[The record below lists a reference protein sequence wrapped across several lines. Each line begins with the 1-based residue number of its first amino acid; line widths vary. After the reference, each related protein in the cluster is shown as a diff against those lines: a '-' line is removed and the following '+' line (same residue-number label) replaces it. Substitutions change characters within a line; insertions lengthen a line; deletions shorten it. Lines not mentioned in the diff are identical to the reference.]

1 MTTAAKGKYG
11 VCACVRVHVFTYD
24 LFPDISFES
33 NDIGKVV
40 SAGVCVGGMVK
51 AEEGG
56 AHDRWLILPFFL
68 YLSK

>member
-1 MTTAAKGKYG
+1 M
-11 VCACVRVHVFTYD
+11 VFVRVHVFTYD
-24 LFPDISFES
+24 LFPDTSFGT